1 MGKPCDQKRYCRKLM
16 TESGVTGSG
25 MAGSRMV
32 SSQLR
37 WGTLC
42 EAPMFISSLEVMS
55 KSPCDFVFLT
65 ASSVSPSGYKGK
77 MHLPSRLHSEP
88 V

>member
-1 MGKPCDQKRYCRKLM
+1 MGKPCDQKRYCKKHM

-37 WGTLC
+37 WVALC
-42 EAPMFISSLEVMS
+42 EAPMFMSSLEVMS
-55 KSPCDFVFLT
+55 KSPYDFVFLT
-65 ASSVSPSGYKGK
+65 ASPVSPTGYEGK
-77 MHLPSRLHSEP
+77 MHSEP